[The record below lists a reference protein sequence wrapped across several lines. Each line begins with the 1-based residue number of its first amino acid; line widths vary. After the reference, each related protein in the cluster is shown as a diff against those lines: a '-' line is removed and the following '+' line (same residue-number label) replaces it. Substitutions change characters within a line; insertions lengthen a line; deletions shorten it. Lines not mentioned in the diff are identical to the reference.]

1 MTLSVNQSHTN
12 QKIALKCSVTDATLI
27 LKKTMQH
34 QILHICTSVML
45 IWQSTRASVINNNKV

>member
-27 LKKTMQH
+27 LKKNHATSNTPH
-34 QILHICTSVML
+34 LHKCYVNLAEYKS
-45 IWQSTRASVINNNKV
+45 